1 MADVANYSKSMAP
14 PLCMEAV
21 IRNWAAIRIFQALIV
36 HDKAFLQV
44 FFERGVCP
52 AAELSATGRFHA
64 KTYCKDDIKTV

>member
-14 PLCMEAV
+14 FCREAV
-21 IRNWAAIRIFQALIV
+21 IRNCAVIRIFQALIV

>member
-14 PLCMEAV
+14 FCREAV

-52 AAELSATGRFHA
+52 AAELSATGKISRENLLLG
-64 KTYCKDDIKTV
+64 

>member
-14 PLCMEAV
+14 FCREAV
-21 IRNWAAIRIFQALIV
+21 IRIFQEAFIV